1 MNYNKGLCVDP
12 LLTQHLNIFFTH
24 EKHKSRRHAQG
35 TGEVAQRWRELVALP
50 DNLGLIP
57 STYMVIHKHL

>member
-1 MNYNKGLCVDP
+1 MNYNKGLFVWTP
-12 LLTQHLNIFFTH
+12 YLLNIFFTH

-35 TGEVAQRWRELVALP
+35 TREVAQRWRELDALP

-57 STYMVIHKHL
+57 STHRVIHNHL